1 MTFNGD
7 EIPNFEHLNKCMS
20 NLWLKFESKKEKLM
34 KIKRIIKNKLTLIII
49 ACGVFLLSSSF
60 TNSFFEIAKQIEILP
75 LYKELRINYVDE
87 TNPADL
93 MTTGIKAC

>member
-1 MTFNGD
+1 
-7 EIPNFEHLNKCMS
+7 
-20 NLWLKFESKKEKLM
+20 M

-60 TNSFFEIAKQIEILP
+60 TNSFFEIAKQIEIFTT
-75 LYKELRINYVDE
+75 LYKELNINYVDE

-93 MTTGIKAC
+93 MTTGIKSMLKTF